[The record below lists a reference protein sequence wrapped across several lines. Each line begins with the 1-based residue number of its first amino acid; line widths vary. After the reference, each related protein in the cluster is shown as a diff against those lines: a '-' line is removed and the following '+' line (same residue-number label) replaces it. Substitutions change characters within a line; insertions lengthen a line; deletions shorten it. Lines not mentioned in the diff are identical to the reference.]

1 MKQIS
6 TNLAGLLSPWNCPHG
21 RPTMIKL
28 PKIKINE
35 NLRIRNIYP
44 IDFEK

>member
-28 PKIKINE
+28 PNIKINE
-35 NLRIRNIYP
+35 NLRIRNVYP